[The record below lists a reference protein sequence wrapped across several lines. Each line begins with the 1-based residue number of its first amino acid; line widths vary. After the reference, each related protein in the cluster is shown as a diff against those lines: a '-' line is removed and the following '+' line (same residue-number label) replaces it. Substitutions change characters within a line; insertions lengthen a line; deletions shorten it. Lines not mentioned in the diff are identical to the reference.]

1 MKNESPHILSHRC
14 LRDPAFLVG
23 FSFLVLLVLAAIA
36 GPNLTGYR
44 YDEMSQIQFDPP
56 SLAHWCGT
64 DFLGYDM
71 LTRLLYGARISL
83 LVGLIGALVSLTV
96 GVTYGA
102 VAGYL
107 GGWLDNLLM
116 RFVDI
121 LYSLPRIVFVIVM
134 VAAFEKPGNALI
146 AQFHLHRLIPDA
158 RLLLLF
164 IGLGLVEWL
173 TMARIVRGQV
183 LVLKEQSFVQAAR
196 ALGQSH
202 FGILFRH
209 LLPNMVGIILI
220 YLTLTIPVI
229 ILEESFLSFLG
240 LGVQAPAPSWGSLLS
255 ESAQYINPIRI
266 YWWLLVF
273 PAGFMAATLLALNFV
288 GDTLRDAFDPRSQ
301 KK

>member
-1 MKNESPHILSHRC
+1 MSSKPHFLKQRVW
-14 LRDPAFLVG
+14 RDPAFVG
-23 FSFLVLLVLAAIA
+23 CLLFLVLLVAAAIA
-36 GPNLTGYR
+36 GPSFTGYR
-44 YDEMSQIQFDPP
+44 YDEMTARQFAPP
-56 SLAHWCGT
+56 SWQHWCGT
-64 DFLGYDM
+64 DFLGYDL

-83 LVGLIGALVSLTV
+83 LVGLIGALVSLSV
-96 GVTYGA
+96 GVTFGA

-107 GGWLDNLLM
+107 GGWIDNALM

-121 LYSLPRIVFVIVM
+121 LYSLPRIVFVIVL
-134 VAAFEKPGNALI
+134 VAALEKPGNVWIHKLG
-146 AQFHLHRLIPDA
+146 LHAVIPDA

-183 LVLKEQSFVQAAR
+183 LVLKELSFVQAAK

-202 FGILFRH
+202 FRILWQH
-209 LLPNMVGIILI
+209 LLPNMLGIILI

-240 LGVQAPAPSWGSLLS
+240 LGVQAPAPSWGSILS

-288 GDTLRDAFDPRSQ
+288 GDTLRDAFDPHSE

>member
-1 MKNESPHILSHRC
+1 MSSTPHIFKQRYW
-14 LRDPAFLVG
+14 RDPAFLGCVI
-23 FSFLVLLVLAAIA
+23 FLVALVVAAVV
-36 GPNLTGYR
+36 GPHLTGYR
-44 YDEMSQIQFDPP
+44 YDQMDAKQFQPP
-56 SLAHWCGT
+56 GLAHWCGT

-71 LTRLLYGARISL
+71 LTRILYGARISL
-83 LVGLIGALVSLTV
+83 LVGLIGALVSLTI

-102 VAGYL
+102 VAGYI
-107 GGWLDNLLM
+107 GGWVDNLLM
-116 RFVDI
+116 RLVDI

-134 VAAFEKPGNALI
+134 VAAFEKPGTALI
-146 AQFHLHRLIPDA
+146 SRFNLNSLIPDV

-202 FGILFRH
+202 FRIITRH
-209 LLPNMVGIILI
+209 LLPNMLGIILI